1 MKETQLLFVRFDQS
15 KLMGWMTMMTT
26 FPNIIN
32 ELGEAVGRLTVWLS
46 HFLLSQYS
54 LHCVEAVCC
63 ILLQQHEHIF
73 QGIK

>member
-1 MKETQLLFVRFDQS
+1 MLDQ
-15 KLMGWMTMMTT
+15 TMMTT

-32 ELGEAVGRLTVWLS
+32 EHGEAVGRLTVWLS

-54 LHCVEAVCC
+54 LHCVESVCC
-63 ILLQQHEHIF
+63 ILLQHEHIF

>member
-54 LHCVEAVCC
+54 LHTVLNRCAAFYCNMN
-63 ILLQQHEHIF
+63 IF
-73 QGIK
+73 FRE